1 MIGFSENSLSE
12 RTNRKREKDHFSRV
26 SSSFSSF
33 YPWVISCSQEGV
45 LYQSIIPFLLKA
57 VQEFLSRVFFF
68 FSRSCCQDWKSHL
81 RSQQKYRVSVRF
93 ASLSLKKGIWKVLT
107 RLDTLESVAKKEEKD
122 ENSSQQ
128 FLSKKKQC
136 KKERIIITRLL
147 NLSERLKQR
156 TFELKVR
163 GKHTTKRRKRVS
175 KTELQSSLCR
185 ETVIESGISWRFLS
199 FACEINVPVFQM
211 KGKRGYSVS
220 SSCAASA
227 RFRLRFSLR
236 FRAWPFVS
244 SLDTRKKKEEDN

>member
-1 MIGFSENSLSE
+1 M
-12 RTNRKREKDHFSRV
+12 
-26 SSSFSSF
+26 
-33 YPWVISCSQEGV
+33 
-45 LYQSIIPFLLKA
+45 
-57 VQEFLSRVFFF
+57 
-68 FSRSCCQDWKSHL
+68 
-81 RSQQKYRVSVRF
+81 
-93 ASLSLKKGIWKVLT
+93 
-107 RLDTLESVAKKEEKD
+107 AKKEEKD

-236 FRAWPFVS
+236 FRVS
-244 SLDTRKKKEEDN
+244 LNIRFQSRRKKEEGRRQLNEKGVRHCFDTWLILSGRRLDVTLTKQRPFTLLSLRLRDNIPAVHSFMRHYLSSLVVEFLVD